1 MAAFVV
7 AMLESP
13 WSSLTRAASYFW
25 LRADIWDCALA
36 NSDSI
41 WAALALASVMESA
54 PTGRETRTTVLEHTV
69 TTVITGTSTRRSSRP
84 LRSDRGAEWLE
95 GPSTSVT
102 MTTFLSAQ
110 LVRFKHPRVYTP
122 MWWRTFG

>member
-1 MAAFVV
+1 MAALVV
-7 AMLESP
+7 AMSEST
-13 WSSLTRAASYFW
+13 WSSLTRAASYCW

-69 TTVITGTSTRRSSRP
+69 TTVITGTTTRRSSRP
-84 LRSDRGAEWLE
+84 LRSDRGAEWLR
-95 GPSTSVT
+95 GRSTSVT
-102 MTTFLSAQ
+102 MRTFLSAHV
-110 LVRFKHPRVYTP
+110 LRFKHR
-122 MWWRTFG
+122 R